1 MKVHTTRRG
10 LAATPKARATS
21 VRATGSL
28 AARRNAS
35 EAVQAKERRS
45 LPFPLNKR
53 TVAVK
58 PLSAVQDMSSSAL
71 GNAGEV
77 NQRPTVL
84 VSEKLG
90 AAGIELLEK
99 FANVECCYDLS
110 VDELHQKI
118 SLCDALIVRSG
129 TQVTKEVFAAS
140 KGRLRVVGRA
150 GVGIDNVD
158 IHAAT
163 QNGCVVVNAPT
174 ANTVAA
180 AEHGIALLCSFAR
193 NVPQANA
200 SMLDGKW
207 ERSKMVG
214 VSLVDKTLAIMGFGK
229 VGSEVARRAQGLGM
243 KVIAYDPYAPL
254 EKAKALGVEL
264 VDLDEAVARGDFF
277 SLHMPL
283 TPNTDKMFNAE
294 MFKKM
299 KKSAVIINVARG
311 GVIDD
316 QALADALDNEEIAG
330 AALDVFTS
338 EPPKKETNP
347 LIGRENVILTP
358 HLGASTVEA
367 QEGVA
372 VEVAEAVLTAL
383 RGEPATSAINAPMVS
398 SEVMR
403 ELMPY
408 ADLAHMLG
416 KVAVQLVK
424 SNEQNINVTY
434 RTTSPDELDTRI
446 LRANL
451 IKGLVEHT
459 TNNPVNLVNA
469 DLIAQDRNLK
479 ITEIKEVATG
489 STTNPDALINKITIS
504 FGAATETMFPS
515 ALNKDNM
522 ICVGG
527 KVKDDKPYLTTLG
540 QFDVDVSLVG
550 SLVLCR
556 QNDQPGVIGQVGSM
570 LSDGNINV
578 NFMTVG
584 RTGRREEAVMAIG
597 VDERP
602 EPALIEEMR
611 KVPAL
616 KEVIGIDLPSE
627 I

>member
-1 MKVHTTRRG
+1 M
-10 LAATPKARATS
+10 A
-21 VRATGSL
+21 GS
-28 AARRNAS
+28 
-35 EAVQAKERRS
+35 
-45 LPFPLNKR
+45 
-53 TVAVK
+53 
-58 PLSAVQDMSSSAL
+58 DL
-71 GNAGEV
+71 GSAGEA
-77 NQRPTVL
+77 NEKPTVL
-84 VSEKLG
+84 VAEKLG

-99 FANVECCYDLS
+99 FANVECCYDMD
-110 VDELHQKI
+110 VNELHQKI

-200 SMLDGKW
+200 SMLSGKW

-243 KVIAYDPYAPL
+243 KVIAYDPYAPV

-294 MFKKM
+294 VFKNM
-299 KKSAVIINVARG
+299 KNSAVIINVARG

-316 QALADALDNEEIAG
+316 QALADALDNNEIAG
-330 AALDVFTS
+330 AALDVFTV
-338 EPPKKETNP
+338 EPPPADNP
-347 LIGRENVILTP
+347 LVGRENVILTP
-358 HLGASTVEA
+358 HLGASTKEA

-398 SEVMR
+398 SELMR

-408 ADLAHMLG
+408 ADLVHKLG

-424 SNEQNINVTY
+424 SNEQKVNVTY
-434 RTTSPDELDTRI
+434 KTSSPDELDTRL
-446 LRANL
+446 LRAQL

-459 TNNPVNLVNA
+459 TNSTVNLVNA
-469 DLIAQDRNLK
+469 DLIAKERNLI
-479 ITEIKEVATG
+479 ITETKELANIG
-489 STTNPDALINKITIS
+489 SSSPDSLISKVTIS

-515 ALNKDNM
+515 ALNNDNM
-522 ICVGG
+522 ISISG
-527 KVKDDKPYLTTLG
+527 KVNQGKPYLTTLG
-540 QFDVDVSLVG
+540 QFEVDVSLEG

-556 QNDQPGVIGQVGSM
+556 QKDQPGVIGEIGSM
-570 LSDGNINV
+570 LADENINV
-578 NFMTVG
+578 SFMTVG
-584 RTGRREEAVMAIG
+584 RTGIRKEAVMAIG

-602 EPALIEEMR
+602 EQTLIDAMR
-611 KVPAL
+611 QLPAL

-627 I
+627 L